1 MITLSQRFGVI
12 LLAIDKLGCILRWRM
27 REKDTP
33 TPAATISLSK
43 FPNFQIK
50 KDSRNPYKCK
60 WLFHDLMKCNV
71 TSKIWLRTQIQW
83 SLFNWTFRWFT
94 LIFSTMTSTNG
105 KLFCSILFCH
115 CDSWNDFFCGENMC
129 ITFIQLICTMFVAM
143 WINSRIKWAYLSL
156 NLRIK
161 TPNNF
166 RTDSNN
172 THTTLV
178 FLTLSFSFVFHFYK

>member
-50 KDSRNPYKCK
+50 KDSRIPYKCK

-115 CDSWNDFFCGENMC
+115 CDSWNDFFLRRKYVYYIHSIDLYNVRGNVDKFSHKMSLLV
-129 ITFIQLICTMFVAM
+129 TKSTHKNSQQLPDWFKQHTYYTCF
-143 WINSRIKWAYLSL
+143 SYSL
-156 NLRIK
+156 FL
-161 TPNNF
+161 F
-166 RTDSNN
+166 R
-172 THTTLV
+172 
-178 FLTLSFSFVFHFYK
+178 FSFL